1 MGPTPKTS
9 SHSLITVL
17 QDCVTSYIT
26 RDSVTFSHLGTYL
39 HKRPRLRSQV
49 RAYLESQHAY
59 ACMKVLWVSVLV
71 LGTRTSGGRASPFA
85 CKGLCERMLC
95 ALVLLCMSMHMQH
108 YAPHMHDRATMH
120 VQHAPHMHAYGK
132 QCACTSY
139 MHNSTKI
146 SNNLSRSQVK
156 CMRVSS

>member
-26 RDSVTFSHLGTYL
+26 RDSVTFSHLGTYQYL

-49 RAYLESQHAY
+49 RVYLESQHAY

-85 CKGLCERMLC
+85 CKCYVRECCC

-108 YAPHMHDRATMH
+108 YAPHMHDRATVH
-120 VQHAPHMHAYGK
+120 VQLMLLTCMLMESDVHVHVHAQCHA
-132 QCACTSY
+132 
-139 MHNSTKI
+139 
-146 SNNLSRSQVK
+146 
-156 CMRVSS
+156 